1 MVTPDMSI
9 PAPASKVD
17 FLVVGGGPVGL
28 LAANLIVQAG
38 LTVRIVDIE
47 YEPNHWGRGDWIHGR
62 TLELLE
68 RAGLATELLK
78 TGVKVDKMS
87 SYMNGQ
93 LQKEIPFV
101 PEETESK
108 HEYLLCVGQHITES
122 SLQSQ
127 LSQFDVQVERPST
140 VVSMERD
147 ENKDGEYPITATV
160 MHLQEGRGTEDVQ
173 CKYVLGCDGAHSDI
187 RQQLGVTNEG
197 ETSETHAGVL
207 DALIRTNFASRKEV
221 CIVQSDHA
229 KTISMFPRENG
240 LTRLFVHFNENEHE
254 QRKEQHNRNK
264 IMLEDIQREAKRALL
279 PHRIEFLGILYWSVY
294 VVGQRYAS
302 RLDSEDQRV
311 FLCGDAA
318 HSQSPTLGQGL
329 NTGFGD
335 IFNLIWKIVMVERGQ
350 LDRKFLATYH
360 SERWPVAQNVLDID
374 RIAAKAAAGHQ
385 AADYCDVVEKHRLF
399 TAGYG
404 ISYEKNSTDNV
415 SLMWAPGGGSQDEA
429 IELKSD
435 YHMKPGMRAP
445 NFKVFGFTS
454 GKKTRLF
461 DAIPKNDKVPQWLSY
476 TLFVLAHD
484 LRSTHDIVATF
495 LRETSKATTLLPP
508 TDVVVITTSTAD
520 QVAAYKSMLDSDRV
534 VIDKLNQAQCHRAF
548 HRRETGPGNHHSTED
563 EKVQVVLVR
572 PDGYIGTIIRSDDA
586 TLLSNRVCNYFSN
599 IV

>member
-1 MVTPDMSI
+1 MVSPSI
-9 PAPASKVD
+9 SKKVD

-38 LTVRIVDIE
+38 LSVRIVDIE

-68 RAGLATELLK
+68 RAGLEDELLK

-87 SYMNGQ
+87 SYMNGE

-127 LSQFDVQVERPST
+127 LSNHDVQVERPST
-140 VVSMERD
+140 VVSMNRD
-147 ENKDGEYPITATV
+147 QSKDSEYPITATI
-160 MHLQEGRGTEDVQ
+160 MHLQEGNSTEDVQ

-187 RQQLGVTNEG
+187 RQQLGIVNEG

-264 IMLEDIQREAKRALL
+264 IQLEDIQREAKRALL

-302 RLDSEDQRV
+302 RLDSKDQRV

-318 HSQSPTLGQGL
+318 HSQSPTLGQGV

-335 IFNLIWKIVMVERGQ
+335 VFNLIWKIVMVERGQ
-350 LDRKFLATYH
+350 LDRKYLSTYH
-360 SERWPVAQNVLDID
+360 SERWPVAQNVLKID
-374 RIAAKAAAGHQ
+374 KIAAKAAAGHQ
-385 AADYCDVVEKHRLF
+385 SADYCEVVEKHRLF

-404 ISYEKNSTDNV
+404 ISYENNKHDDV
-415 SLMWAPGGGSQDEA
+415 SLVWDSGQDG
-429 IELKSD
+429 LKLD
-435 YHMKPGMRAP
+435 YYMKPGMRAP
-445 NFKVFGFTS
+445 NFKVFGYKT

-461 DAIPKNDKVPQWLSY
+461 DVIASHEQAPRWLSY
-476 TLFVLAHD
+476 TLFVLAND
-484 LRSTHDIVATF
+484 LRSTHDVVSMF
-495 LRETSKATTLLPP
+495 LNETSKAASLLPP
-508 TDVVVITTSTAD
+508 TNIVIVTTSTAD
-520 QVAAYKSMLDSDRV
+520 QVSAYKNLMDTDRI
-534 VIDKLNQAQCHRAF
+534 VIDKLNQAQCHRAYHNRASGF
-548 HRRETGPGNHHSTED
+548 SNEEEN
-563 EKVQVVLVR
+563 VQIVLVR

-586 TLLSNRVCNYFSN
+586 ILLSNR
-599 IV
+599 ILMIRLQQ

>member
-1 MVTPDMSI
+1 MMVTPSVSTPAPA
-9 PAPASKVD
+9 PAPASKID

-38 LTVRIVDIE
+38 FSVRIVDIE

-68 RAGLATELLK
+68 RAGLEDELLK
-78 TGVKVDKMS
+78 TGVKVEKMS
-87 SYMNGQ
+87 SYMNGE

-108 HEYLLCVGQHITES
+108 HKYLLCVGQHITES

-127 LSQFDVQVERPST
+127 LSNHDVQVERPST
-140 VVSMERD
+140 VVNMNRD
-147 ENKDGEYPITATV
+147 DNRDGEYPITATI
-160 MHLQEGRGTEDVQ
+160 MHLQEGNGTEDVQ
-173 CKYVLGCDGAHSDI
+173 CKYVLGCDGSHSDI
-187 RQQLGVTNEG
+187 RQQLGIVNEG

-264 IMLEDIQREAKRALL
+264 IQLEDIQREAKRALL

-318 HSQSPTLGQGL
+318 HSQSPTLGQGV

-335 IFNLIWKIVMVERGQ
+335 VFNLIWKIVMVERGQ
-350 LDRKFLATYH
+350 LDRKYLATYH
-360 SERWPVAQNVLDID
+360 SERWPVAQNVLKID
-374 RIAAKAAAGHQ
+374 KIAAKAAAGHQ
-385 AADYCDVVEKHRLF
+385 SSDYCQVVENHRLF

-404 ISYEKNSTDNV
+404 ISYEINSSDDV
-415 SLMWAPGGGSQDEA
+415 SLMRDYGQDEA
-429 IELKSD
+429 IEFNLD
-435 YHMKPGMRAP
+435 YCMKPGMRAP
-445 NFKVFGFTS
+445 DFKVFGYNS

-461 DAIPKNDKVPQWLSY
+461 DVIPSSEQVPRWLSY
-476 TLFVLAHD
+476 TLLVLAND
-484 LRSTHDIVATF
+484 LRSTHDV
-495 LRETSKATTLLPP
+495 TSKFLNETGKAATLLPP
-508 TDVVVITTSTAD
+508 TNIIVITTSTAD
-520 QVAAYKSMLDSDRV
+520 QVSAYRKLLDTDRV
-534 VIDKLNQAQCHRAF
+534 VIDKLNQAQCHRAY
-548 HRRETGPGNHHSTED
+548 HCKASGHSND
-563 EKVQVVLVR
+563 EEKMQIVLVR

-586 TLLSNRVCNYFSN
+586 ILLSNRVCQYFSN

>member
-68 RAGLATELLK
+68 RAGLAVELLK

-87 SYMNGQ
+87 SYMNGR

-140 VVSMERD
+140 VVSMDRD

-187 RQQLGVTNEG
+187 RQQLGITNEG

-221 CIVQSDHA
+221 CIVQNDHA

-279 PHRIEFLGILYWSVY
+279 PQRIEFLGILYWSVY

-350 LDRKFLATYH
+350 LDRKFLTTYH

-374 RIAAKAAAGHQ
+374 RIAAKAAAGHR

-404 ISYEKNSTDNV
+404 ISYEKNSKDDV
-415 SLMWAPGGGSQDEA
+415 SLMWAPGGEDEA
-429 IELKSD
+429 IELKSE

-445 NFKVFGFTS
+445 NYKVFGFTS
-454 GKKTRLF
+454 GKKMRLF

-484 LRSTHDIVATF
+484 LRSTHEIVAKF
-495 LRETSKATTLLPP
+495 LQETSKATTLLPP
-508 TDVVVITTSTAD
+508 TNVVVITTSTAD
-520 QVAAYKSMLDSDRV
+520 QVAAYKGMLDSDRV

-548 HRRETGPGNHHSTED
+548 HRRATGSNNHHSAED
-563 EKVQVVLVR
+563 EKIQVVLVR

-586 TLLSNRVCNYFSN
+586 ALLSNRVCQYFSN

>member
-1 MVTPDMSI
+1 M
-9 PAPASKVD
+9 
-17 FLVVGGGPVGL
+17 LVFV
-28 LAANLIVQAG
+28 AAVCSW
-38 LTVRIVDIE
+38 RPFVDIE

-68 RAGLATELLK
+68 RAGLEVELLK

-87 SYMNGQ
+87 SYMNGV

-127 LSQFDVQVERPST
+127 LSQYDVQVERPST
-140 VVSMERD
+140 VVSMDRD

-187 RQQLGVTNEG
+187 RQQLGITNEG

-302 RLDSEDQRV
+302 RLASEDQRV

-335 IFNLIWKIVMVERGQ
+335 VFNLIWKIVMVERGQ

-360 SERWPVAQNVLDID
+360 TERWPVAQNVLDID
-374 RIAAKAAAGHQ
+374 RVAAKAAAGHQ

-404 ISYEKNSTDNV
+404 ISYEKNSKDDI
-415 SLMWAPGGGSQDEA
+415 SLMWAPGEDEA
-429 IELKSD
+429 IELKSE

-445 NFKVFGFTS
+445 NFKVFGFTT
-454 GKKTRLF
+454 GKKTRLL
-461 DAIPKNDKVPQWLSY
+461 DAIPKNDKVPKWLSY

-484 LRSTHDIVATF
+484 LRSTHDIVSKF
-495 LRETSKATTLLPP
+495 LEETSKATTLLPP
-508 TDVVVITTSTAD
+508 TNVVVITTSTAD
-520 QVAAYKSMLDSDRV
+520 QVATYKNMLDSDRV

-548 HRRETGPGNHHSTED
+548 HRREAGSANHHSTED

-586 TLLSNRVCNYFSN
+586 TLLSNRVCQYFSN